1 MITALPEEV
10 SSAEQLKGSP
20 GNSLISSSYHADG
33 WAVTQGFA
41 WGCASC
47 SHYSWTQP
55 GPRWWLRS
63 NTTDFALHC
72 TAVQKCV
79 LMLPGHR
86 MLRRR
91 SWELQSEAL
100 RFRCS
105 PFPTTSLGHRE
116 WRDWKSQL
124 RAPPTQLCVTKKGV
138 LAVLDEDMALN
149 ICDLHSGPLPSVIPT
164 GSAICQLLPKVVY
177 LWQFHNI
184 WVSSPVELAPSALSY
199 CSSVER

>member
-33 WAVTQGFA
+33 WAVTQGFG

-47 SHYSWTQP
+47 SHYSWAQP

-91 SWELQSEAL
+91 SWKLQSEAL
-100 RFRCS
+100 SFRCS
-105 PFPTTSLGHRE
+105 PFPTTSLGHGE

-124 RAPPTQLCVTKKGV
+124 RAPPTHLCVTKKGV
-138 LAVLDEDMALN
+138 LAVLDEDMVLGL
-149 ICDLHSGPLPSVIPT
+149 IWISVICTLVHCPVLHPQ
-164 GSAICQLLPKVVY
+164 ALLFASCFPRLFIY
-177 LWQFHNI
+177 GNFI
-184 WVSSPVELAPSALSY
+184 TY
-199 CSSVER
+199 G